1 MLDFLRRHLQSI
13 FTRLGLVMLCM
24 VVVINCGTWLLYIR
38 FHSRADTADSRH
50 MARYARFLAEAV
62 GSPPDRAKA
71 QALVADLP
79 LRVTVGGEQG
89 WSVGRPGDF
98 PEAYLTLRPLGDG
111 VSGGVVHGH
120 RRMVVT
126 AADGSTLT
134 FDSFPTEPELAS
146 FRLFAVLS
154 LALTWVVVLAGYG
167 VMRWLLRPV
176 RWLSEGAAAVRDG
189 AYDHQVPETC
199 GGGLLELSRTFNEM
213 TSALRATLCAQKRLL
228 IDVGHELRT
237 PITRLKLAL
246 ELLPDRERA
255 EAMREDVD
263 DMEVMVV
270 SILESARLRHEVR
283 SVHAAPVDLV
293 ELTGV
298 IAARYADTL
307 PGVTVDLPG
316 EPVWVMADGEKL
328 AMVVRNLLDN
338 ACKYS
343 RGGDA
348 PIAVALAGER
358 EWVVLTVADH
368 GPGIPAE
375 ALPHIFE
382 PFYRVDA
389 SRTRDTG
396 GFGLGLSLCQA
407 IVRAHGGRIAATNG
421 REAGLTV
428 TVAIPRQAPATP
440 RQ

>member
-1 MLDFLRRHLQSI
+1 MLDFLRRHLRSV

-62 GSPPDRAKA
+62 GSPPDRARA
-71 QALVADLP
+71 EALVADLP

-98 PEAYLTLRPLGDG
+98 PEASLSLRPLGEG

-126 AADGSTLT
+126 AADGSTIT
-134 FDSFPTEPELAS
+134 FDSFPTDAELVS
-146 FRLFAVLS
+146 FRQFAILS
-154 LALTWVVVLAGYG
+154 LALTWMVVLAGYAF
-167 VMRWLLRPV
+167 MRWLLRPV

-189 AYDHQVPETC
+189 AYDHRVPETR
-199 GGGLLELSRTFNEM
+199 GGELLELSRTFNEM
-213 TSALRATLCAQKRLL
+213 TLALRATLCAQKRLL

-283 SVHAAPVDLV
+283 SVRTTPMDLG
-293 ELTGV
+293 ELVGAV
-298 IAARYADTL
+298 AARYVEGM
-307 PGVTVDLPG
+307 PGVEVVLPG
-316 EPVWVMADGEKL
+316 EPVVAVVDGEKL

-343 RGGDA
+343 RPGDA
-348 PIAVALAGER
+348 PVAVTLAGER
-358 EWVVLTVADH
+358 EWIVLTVADC
-368 GPGIPAE
+368 GPGISAE

-407 IVRAHGGRIAATNG
+407 IVQAHGGRIAASSTPG
-421 REAGLTV
+421 AGLTV
-428 TVAIPRQAPATP
+428 TVAIPRQPPAPP
-440 RQ
+440 RN

>member
-1 MLDFLRRHLQSI
+1 MLDFLHRHLRSI

-50 MARYARFLAEAV
+50 MARYAQFLAEAV
-62 GSPPDRAKA
+62 GSPPERAKA

-79 LRVTVGGEQG
+79 LRITAAGGQA

-98 PEAYLTLRPLGDG
+98 PEAYLTLRPLGEG
-111 VSGGVVHGH
+111 VLGGLVHGH

-134 FDSFPTEPELAS
+134 FDSFPTEAELAS

-167 VMRWLLRPV
+167 FMRWLLRPV

-189 AYDHQVPETC
+189 AYDHRVPETR
-199 GGGLLELSRTFNEM
+199 GGELLELSRTFNEM
-213 TSALRATLCAQKRLL
+213 TTALRATLCAQKRLL
-228 IDVGHELRT
+228 VDVGHELRT

-263 DMEVMVV
+263 DMEAMVV

-283 SVHAAPVDLV
+283 TVRAAPVDV
-293 ELTGV
+293 GELTGIV
-298 IAARYADTL
+298 AARYVEGT
-307 PGVTVDLPG
+307 PGVRVALPG
-316 EPVWVMADGEKL
+316 EPVVAVADSEKL

-343 RGGDA
+343 RRGDA
-348 PIAVALAGER
+348 PIAVTLAGER
-358 EWVVLTVADH
+358 DWIVLTVADH

-407 IVRAHGGRIAATNG
+407 IVHAHGGRIAATSDPDT
-421 REAGLTV
+421 GLTV
-428 TVAIPRQAPATP
+428 TVTIPRQQPVIP
-440 RQ
+440 RK